1 MAHSTGWYDAHA
13 SDLVGRYEAVDPAN
27 LHNWLRGLLP
37 DTPGTVL
44 DIGAGSGRDAAWFS
58 AQGYDVIAVECGGA
72 SLTTGPPLG
81 WSHDGSGA
89 PSGRIR
95 GGIGVSGHGWLR
107 AQRPAGGGA
116 AHAGGG
122 KRVNPE
128 ILRDGPRHHR
138 LRELAQ
144 EHTATAVAALVDII
158 KDKKANVGPGIFRQ
172 SRGDGAAGGELISR
186 WPYC

>member
-1 MAHSTGWYDAHA
+1 MAA
-13 SDLVGRYEAVDPAN
+13 GRRHRAGRRLGCGSQPARGA
-27 LHNWLRGLLP
+27 LRP
-37 DTPGTVL
+37 
-44 DIGAGSGRDAAWFS
+44 
-58 AQGYDVIAVECGGA
+58 
-72 SLTTGPPLG
+72 
-81 WSHDGSGA
+81 
-89 PSGRIR
+89 
-95 GGIGVSGHGWLR
+95 GWLR